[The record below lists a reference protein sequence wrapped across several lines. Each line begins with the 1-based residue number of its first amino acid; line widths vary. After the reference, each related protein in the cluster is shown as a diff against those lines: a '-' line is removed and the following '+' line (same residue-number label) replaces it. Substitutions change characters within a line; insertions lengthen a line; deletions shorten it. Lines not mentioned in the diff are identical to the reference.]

1 MSPRPPLRGLP
12 VLCLALAA
20 CSVGAGP
27 SPSPADTAAT
37 AAPATPA
44 LTPVLPPASATTS
57 TPSSGAPGSGTAPTE
72 PEAALLHGARMDL
85 QGKCAPL
92 RTSLPAGATGAIEC
106 TTASDLAARV
116 SMFMFDTQGQLLDAY
131 NAVVASEAIEPR
143 SNGGRCEPAGASEGG
158 YVPGDGHPGVVV
170 VERGACWADAAGIT
184 HYVATVPP
192 FVLVQVDGR
201 EGTLIGGTER
211 FAWLGNQDAP
221 GGPTLWAEE
230 PRSPEK

>member
-1 MSPRPPLRGLP
+1 MSPRPHLRVLP

-20 CSVGAGP
+20 CGVGAGP
-27 SPSPADTAAT
+27 SPSPADAAAT

-44 LTPVLPPASATTS
+44 LTPVLPPVLATTS
-57 TPSSGAPGSGTAPTE
+57 MPSSGVPGSSTAPTE
-72 PEAALLHGARMDL
+72 PEAALLHGARLDL
-85 QGKCAPL
+85 QGKCTPL
-92 RTSLPAGATGAIEC
+92 RTALPPGATGAIEC
-106 TTASDLAARV
+106 ATASDVAERV
-116 SMFMFDTQGQLLDAY
+116 SMVMFDTQAQLLDAY
-131 NAVVASEAIEPR
+131 DARVAAEGIKPR
-143 SNGGRCEPAGASEGG
+143 SNGGRCEPAGSSEGG

-184 HYVATVPP
+184 HYLATLPP

-201 EGTLIGGTER
+201 GGTLISGTER
-211 FAWLGNQDAP
+211 FAWLGNQDQP